1 MKRDIK
7 TTVVLVNSLLA
18 CIVVFTFYQSFA
30 AESSLAHRLGNPDVG
45 LAAYAASHMQEF
57 LPKLLFVA
65 ILACGIFLETR
76 RSRGAAFV
84 NLGLPLCLFAIILA
98 DCVASWSQHAQEVE
112 TTLILV
118 VLPLLAV
125 LLIYVR
131 LYWRD
136 LAGGHGLGNL
146 SQPR

>member
-18 CIVVFTFYQSFA
+18 CIVAFTFYQSFA
-30 AESSLAHRLGNPDVG
+30 AQSSLANRLGNPSVG
-45 LAAYAASHMQEF
+45 LTAYAASHIQEF
-57 LPKLLFVA
+57 LQKLLYVA

-84 NLGLPLCLFAIILA
+84 NLGLPLCLLAIILT
-98 DCVASWSQHAQEVE
+98 DCAMSWGQHPQEVE

-131 LYWRD
+131 LYWMD
-136 LAGGHGLGNL
+136 LYSIFGPSLP
-146 SQPR
+146 SR